1 MKEIAAIIL
10 ENDKGEFLLYLRDNK
25 PDIPFPD
32 HWDLIGG
39 HVEEGE
45 TPEEALI
52 REVKEELDI
61 DLKDYT
67 FYKKYECLT
76 GDAYENIK
84 YIYYGK
90 INLSIEE
97 ITLLEGVRPQYFSAG
112 PLVPAGARSASA
124 TGRRATGPV
133 PTAGAGGADGHDP
146 GGTGGALRSQPARR
160 HQPGVRTGNAR
171 AAARE
176 PDPFFQG
183 AAAGRCQRPD

>member
-1 MKEIAAIIL
+1 MKVIAAIIL

-45 TPEEALI
+45 TPEEALV

-61 DLKDYT
+61 DLREYV

-84 YIYYGK
+84 YIYYGR
-90 INLSIEE
+90 INLPIEE
-97 ITLLEGVRPQYFSAG
+97 ITLLEGVYPKYF
-112 PLVPAGARSASA
+112 
-124 TGRRATGPV
+124 T
-133 PTAGAGGADGHDP
+133 
-146 GGTGGALRSQPARR
+146 
-160 HQPGVRTGNAR
+160 
-171 AAARE
+171 RE
-176 PDPFFQG
+176 EIPHVKFANILKSIVMDYI
-183 AAAGRCQRPD
+183 AEHTD

>member
-32 HWDLIGG
+32 YWDLIGG

-45 TPEEALI
+45 TPEEALV

-61 DLKDYT
+61 DLKEYT
-67 FYKKYECLT
+67 FYKRYECLT

-90 INLSIEE
+90 INLPIEE
-97 ITLLEGVRPQYFSAG
+97 ITLLEGVRPQYFS
-112 PLVPAGARSASA
+112 
-124 TGRRATGPV
+124 RAEIPNV
-133 PTAGAGGADGHDP
+133 RFANILKYIVMEYIADHY
-146 GGTGGALRSQPARR
+146 
-160 HQPGVRTGNAR
+160 
-171 AAARE
+171 E
-176 PDPFFQG
+176 KEI
-183 AAAGRCQRPD
+183 